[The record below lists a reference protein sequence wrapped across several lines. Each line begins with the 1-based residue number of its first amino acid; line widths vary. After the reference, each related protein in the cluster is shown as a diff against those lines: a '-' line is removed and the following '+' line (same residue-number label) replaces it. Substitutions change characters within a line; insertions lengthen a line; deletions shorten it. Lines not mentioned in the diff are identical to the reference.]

1 MESKKTDKKQQP
13 EGPEEGYCLQRTRG
27 RLSGLIWA
35 GLILAGGIGCLW
47 IFYMG
52 QTLPGEIERLDDE
65 MRIFYRLCP
74 FLGALAVIAGV
85 IMAYRSLRD
94 ALNPE
99 KSSLARSIRDQLPYP
114 DEAPP
119 VRELFAMVDQDL
131 RQNGQW
137 FGKMGIGKEWVLG
150 EKVSSIPRIRGIFGR
165 KERRTSRSG
174 NRTRVIYTWEIW
186 IVDNRQQWQV
196 TSLKSQKELEGALDC
211 LHRRAPAAVYGT
223 YDSKEYKDLANAD
236 EEKWQYI
243 DLEYRK
249 RRDLLEQQTLQDE
262 KEQVPNQVLTLPDG
276 SVTSRI
282 SGDSLWELLRQC
294 RQEGETR
301 PFQLVPGVPFR
312 GKEFTFSRL
321 VCFPGESQ
329 GPVQFFVEEYSGS
342 PRDPGRYGRTA
353 EVSLG
358 EAESVLRNWVRGK
371 VPSVNGW
378 MLMERTDHGWQRA
391 LEHQ

>member
-131 RQNGQW
+131 RLDAANKKNLT
-137 FGKMGIGKEWVLG
+137 FIL
-150 EKVSSIPRIRGIFGR
+150 F
-165 KERRTSRSG
+165 
-174 NRTRVIYTWEIW
+174 IY
-186 IVDNRQQWQV
+186 
-196 TSLKSQKELEGALDC
+196 
-211 LHRRAPAAVYGT
+211 
-223 YDSKEYKDLANAD
+223 
-236 EEKWQYI
+236 
-243 DLEYRK
+243 
-249 RRDLLEQQTLQDE
+249 
-262 KEQVPNQVLTLPDG
+262 
-276 SVTSRI
+276 
-282 SGDSLWELLRQC
+282 
-294 RQEGETR
+294 
-301 PFQLVPGVPFR
+301 
-312 GKEFTFSRL
+312 
-321 VCFPGESQ
+321 
-329 GPVQFFVEEYSGS
+329 
-342 PRDPGRYGRTA
+342 
-353 EVSLG
+353 
-358 EAESVLRNWVRGK
+358 
-371 VPSVNGW
+371 
-378 MLMERTDHGWQRA
+378 
-391 LEHQ
+391 